1 MHSVVQLKFPVSF
14 NSDHIGNV
22 CRTFTTSISPTASVF
37 LFRTIL
43 SFLRN
48 SEYRTLLFTSSLVLA
63 AGTLVYHWLEGWTW
77 VDSFYFSVITLT
89 TIGYGDLHPI
99 TDFGKL
105 FTVVYIVVGLGL
117 ILGFINAVYDHYKD
131 QRSNGPGPR

>member
-1 MHSVVQLKFPVSF
+1 M
-14 NSDHIGNV
+14 
-22 CRTFTTSISPTASVF
+22 F

-63 AGTLVYHWLEGWTW
+63 AGTLVYHWLEDWTW

>member
-1 MHSVVQLKFPVSF
+1 M
-14 NSDHIGNV
+14 
-22 CRTFTTSISPTASVF
+22 
-37 LFRTIL
+37 
-43 SFLRN
+43 
-48 SEYRTLLFTSSLVLA
+48 A
-63 AGTLVYHWLEGWTW
+63 AGTLVYHWLEDWTW

>member
-1 MHSVVQLKFPVSF
+1 MRSYFFAELLKGLKIVWP
-14 NSDHIGNV
+14 
-22 CRTFTTSISPTASVF
+22 
-37 LFRTIL
+37 IL
-43 SFLRN
+43 SGLIGIMVVTGFVVCEL
-48 SEYRTLLFTSSLVLA
+48 EDWP
-63 AGTLVYHWLEGWTW
+63 AGDGI
-77 VDSFYFSVITLT
+77 YFAFISGL

>member
-1 MHSVVQLKFPVSF
+1 M
-14 NSDHIGNV
+14 
-22 CRTFTTSISPTASVF
+22 F

-48 SEYRTLLFTSSLVLA
+48 SEYRTLLFTSSLVMA
-63 AGTLVYHWLEGWTW
+63 AGTLVYHWLEDWPW